1 MTMQDK
7 EMLNDLVVESREHLL
22 EIEPDLLELE
32 QKGDAISSDLINRI
46 FRAIHSIKGGFGFF
60 GIEHVIKLSHAME
73 NVMSKVRDKKLS
85 ISPVL
90 TDALL
95 KGVDKLRMMLD
106 DVSHANDVSIDA
118 EVADLSPFLDEVKK
132 PQVLANVP
140 KQEQKVDADTLIRQK
155 HPDVTDELINE
166 VVRNGKLLYQITIN
180 SNADLM
186 QKDITPAALF
196 ETWEK
201 LGDILDVSV
210 DDSAI
215 TGIAGSSNVNLI
227 YSVIFATVL
236 EPDLISAGTGVVDE
250 QIYSFDISLIKARIS
265 GVSSV
270 KKTNDSQQTNEA
282 PSAGSVDAATVK
294 QVQDKTQKTEA
305 KIEDALRVKVGLLN
319 NLMNMAG
326 ELVLSRNQLMQSIG
340 KKISETVEMDAM
352 YKNLDHQI
360 NQSCKSVIEAAIKN
374 PQGVNENME
383 KQHVRLRE
391 AFVQSLSLRLIDIP
405 GLNSIVQNI
414 DMVTSLLQE
423 SIMQTRLQPISV
435 VFAKFPRLVRD
446 LAKKLDKEVNLTLV
460 GQDVELDKSI
470 IEQLSDPLTHLI
482 RNSVD
487 HGVETPDIRIKAGK
501 PSQGEV
507 VLRAFHEGGKVH
519 IQIEDDGAGI
529 DRERVRQKAL
539 SMALI
544 IPEDAAKMSDR
555 EIDAIIMLPG
565 FSTAKIVSD
574 VSGRGV
580 GMDVVKTNIER
591 LGGTVDIESNPGKGT
606 IITMRLPLTLAIIS
620 SLIVSAGGR
629 CFAIPQVGIKELVR
643 VRAQDVTKKIDR
655 LKNCEVMRLRG
666 KLLPLVRLDKVLNK
680 TPSFVDPETGKRET
694 DNRQRWSDRRK
705 VLPED
710 DGKHPDRRQGDRR
723 ENLANAI
730 KVIVLKYGD
739 GHFGLVVEDV
749 YDSEEIVVKPLSGY
763 LKSCQ
768 CYAGSTIMG
777 DGSVAMIL
785 DTNGIANVSGLKFG
799 ELEKDIENEKE
810 KFLKESSRKLR
821 ELLLFTA
828 GENGNFGVDLSS
840 VARVEKVERTRIDSV
855 GGKEFLKYEDRS
867 MRIIRLSDY
876 LPVSSGMT
884 DGEHA
889 FVIVPKGVK
898 HVIGIVAD
906 QVKDVVKIDSEL
918 DTNNIRGTGIHGS
931 AIINSALTI
940 IIDVQAIF
948 KSAEPELI

>member
-1 MTMQDK
+1 
-7 EMLNDLVVESREHLL
+7 
-22 EIEPDLLELE
+22 
-32 QKGDAISSDLINRI
+32 
-46 FRAIHSIKGGFGFF
+46 
-60 GIEHVIKLSHAME
+60 
-73 NVMSKVRDKKLS
+73 MSV
-85 ISPVL
+85 
-90 TDALL
+90 
-95 KGVDKLRMMLD
+95 RMM
-106 DVSHANDVSIDA
+106 
-118 EVADLSPFLDEVKK
+118 P
-132 PQVLANVP
+132 
-140 KQEQKVDADTLIRQK
+140 
-155 HPDVTDELINE
+155 INF
-166 VVRNGKLLYQITIN
+166 V
-180 SNADLM
+180 
-186 QKDITPAALF
+186 F
-196 ETWEK
+196 
-201 LGDILDVSV
+201 
-210 DDSAI
+210 
-215 TGIAGSSNVNLI
+215 
-227 YSVIFATVL
+227 
-236 EPDLISAGTGVVDE
+236 
-250 QIYSFDISLIKARIS
+250 
-265 GVSSV
+265 
-270 KKTNDSQQTNEA
+270 
-282 PSAGSVDAATVK
+282 
-294 QVQDKTQKTEA
+294 
-305 KIEDALRVKVGLLN
+305 
-319 NLMNMAG
+319 
-326 ELVLSRNQLMQSIG
+326 SR
-340 KKISETVEMDAM
+340 
-352 YKNLDHQI
+352 
-360 NQSCKSVIEAAIKN
+360 
-374 PQGVNENME
+374 
-383 KQHVRLRE
+383 
-391 AFVQSLSLRLIDIP
+391 
-405 GLNSIVQNI
+405 
-414 DMVTSLLQE
+414 
-423 SIMQTRLQPISV
+423 
-435 VFAKFPRLVRD
+435 FPRVVRD
-446 LAKKLDKEVNLTLV
+446 LAGKLNKKVQLKMV
-460 GQDVELDKSI
+460 GEGTELDKGL
-470 IEQLSDPLTHLI
+470 IEKISDPLTHLV
-482 RNSVD
+482 RNSLD
-487 HGVETPDIRIKAGK
+487 HGIESPEERIAKGK
-501 PSQGEV
+501 DPQGTIT
-507 VLRAFHEGGKVH
+507 LRAAHQGGNIV
-519 IQIEDDGAGI
+519 IEVEDDGAGLN
-529 DRERVRQKAL
+529 REKILAKAREKG
-539 SMALI
+539 
-544 IPEDAAKMSDR
+544 IPFNDNISDADVWLMIFA
-555 EIDAIIMLPG
+555 PG
-565 FSTAKIVSD
+565 FSTAEIVTD